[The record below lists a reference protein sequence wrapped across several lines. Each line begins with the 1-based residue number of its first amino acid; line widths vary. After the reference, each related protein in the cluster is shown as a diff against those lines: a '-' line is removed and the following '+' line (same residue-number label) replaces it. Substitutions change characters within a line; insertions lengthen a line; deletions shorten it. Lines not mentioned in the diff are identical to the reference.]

1 MTQIKKIALVNL
13 TFAGLVLN
21 ACSTASVRVMPG
33 ENGVNKVVVRDIH
46 KEDAEEEA
54 VSAANKYCKEK
65 NKEAVFTQEGTKYTG
80 TMDESTRKTVQKASK
95 AAMVLGGIGGVVSRE
110 SAVPGAVL
118 GGAGTVGTI
127 MTSDRDYESTATFK
141 CQ

>member
-1 MTQIKKIALVNL
+1 MAFSDLML
-13 TFAGLVLN
+13 TFSSKPIS
-21 ACSTASVRVMPG
+21 STNELM
-33 ENGVNKVVVRDIH
+33 KM
-46 KEDAEEEA
+46 
-54 VSAANKYCKEK
+54 SAANKYCKEK